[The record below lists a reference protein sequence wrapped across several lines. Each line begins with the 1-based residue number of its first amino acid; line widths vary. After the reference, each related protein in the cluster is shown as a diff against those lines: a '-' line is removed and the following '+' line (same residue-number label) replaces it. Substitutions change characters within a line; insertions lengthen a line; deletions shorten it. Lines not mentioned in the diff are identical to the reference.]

1 MPAVLTACMLRFR
14 FAAVF
19 QKCRVEPEAADR
31 ADDIRRRDFADETA
45 KSAESGLRQ
54 IRLRRLTGL
63 VSERDVRDFVRERS
77 GKLAFTA
84 RGFNRPASDV
94 DRPAGERER
103 VHLGNVDDFE
113 AVRVALAGRAR
124 DQFLAE
130 AVDIFIQS
138 GVGE

>member
-1 MPAVLTACMLRFR
+1 MGFRFR

-19 QKCRVEPEAADR
+19 QKRRVEPEAAYR
-31 ADDIRRRDFADETA
+31 ADDIRRRAFADEPA
-45 KSAESGLRQ
+45 KGAESGLRQ
-54 IRLRRLTGL
+54 IRLRRLTRL
-63 VSERDVRDFVRERS
+63 VSERDVGDFVSERP
-77 GKLAFTA
+77 GQFAFTA

-113 AVRVALAGRAR
+113 AVRVALTGRAR
-124 DQFLAE
+124 DQCFAE
-130 AVDIFIQS
+130 AVDIFIHP